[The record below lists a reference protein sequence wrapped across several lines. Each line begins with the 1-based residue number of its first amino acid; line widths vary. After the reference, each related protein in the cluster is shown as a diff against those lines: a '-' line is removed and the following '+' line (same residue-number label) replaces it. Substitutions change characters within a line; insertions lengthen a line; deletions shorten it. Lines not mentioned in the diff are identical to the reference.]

1 MFLLSCIISAPNVS
15 VADLCLVEP
24 VPSAP
29 GMSKLS
35 KGMINAPKHSK
46 IELWR
51 DTAQACDDWQSMIAQ
66 KWAGKPAMTI
76 SEQMLDA

>member
-1 MFLLSCIISAPNVS
+1 
-15 VADLCLVEP
+15 
-24 VPSAP
+24 
-29 GMSKLS
+29 MSKLS

-51 DTAQACDDWQSMIAQ
+51 DTAQACDDWQSMIAH

-76 SEQMLDA
+76 SEQMLNA

>member
-1 MFLLSCIISAPNVS
+1 MFLLSCVISAPNVS

-29 GMSKLS
+29 GMSKSS

-51 DTAQACDDWQSMIAQ
+51 GTAQACDDWQSMIAQ